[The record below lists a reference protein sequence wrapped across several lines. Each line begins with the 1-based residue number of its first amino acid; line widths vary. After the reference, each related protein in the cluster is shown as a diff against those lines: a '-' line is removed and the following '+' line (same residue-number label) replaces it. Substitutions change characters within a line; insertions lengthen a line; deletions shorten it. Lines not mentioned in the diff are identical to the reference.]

1 MYCISSSTNNTYHP
15 LANSLKGGFDVY
27 NIEYTLSIMPY
38 ICITC
43 LLTVLVVLEVRDAL
57 TRHSTKSAPAIGGF
71 IPPPGDGYE
80 YFVSQN
86 KILYIKKRTCS
97 LYRVY
102 LVRGNTEN
110 IKVRVRSDK
119 YGNYISIHGQNSAAV
134 EEILDNLFQTN
145 GQ

>member
-1 MYCISSSTNNTYHP
+1 M
-15 LANSLKGGFDVY
+15 Y
-27 NIEYTLSIMPY
+27 NIEYTLSIMPH

-43 LLTVLVVLEVRDAL
+43 LLTVLVVLEVREGL
-57 TRHSTKSAPAIGGF
+57 TRHPTKSAPAIGGF

-86 KILYIKKRTCS
+86 EILYIQKRTHT

-102 LVRGNTEN
+102 LVHGDIEN
-110 IKVRVRSDK
+110 MKLRSDK
-119 YGNYISIHGQNSAAV
+119 YGNYISIHGQNTAAV
-134 EEILDNLFQTN
+134 EQTLDNLFQTN

>member
-1 MYCISSSTNNTYHP
+1 M
-15 LANSLKGGFDVY
+15 Y
-27 NIEYTLSIMPY
+27 NIEYTLSIMPH

-80 YFVSQN
+80 YFVSSN
-86 KILYIKKRTCS
+86 EILYIKKRSHT

-102 LVRGNTEN
+102 LVHGD
-110 IKVRVRSDK
+110 IKKNMNLRSDK
-119 YGNYISIHGQNSAAV
+119 YGNYISIHGQNTAAV
-134 EEILDNLFQTN
+134 EQTLDNLFQTK